1 MYAAIHRDPDDLNEG
16 VAVWVLICLQLQLR
30 VHRHQVV
37 LLCLQASDL
46 GTQGLQLC
54 ARIGWHRLEMT
65 SHVSN
70 AEHMG
75 VKGSI
80 LWSFSGFILS
90 SWVSTIKCLLVLML
104 KNKHMLR
111 FRVRLFLKANIG
123 GRDVIMILYFTVFSI
138 RSTLSF
144 IINQKGIKMNCI
156 SDNKGPLNGCFG

>member
-1 MYAAIHRDPDDLNEG
+1 
-16 VAVWVLICLQLQLR
+16 
-30 VHRHQVV
+30 
-37 LLCLQASDL
+37 
-46 GTQGLQLC
+46 
-54 ARIGWHRLEMT
+54 
-65 SHVSN
+65 
-70 AEHMG
+70 
-75 VKGSI
+75 
-80 LWSFSGFILS
+80 
-90 SWVSTIKCLLVLML
+90 ML